1 LGARTMGCS
10 WSKPAFK
17 GNNVS
22 TEAVTAN
29 PTPHGAPPQG
39 APLDERKGHS
49 ADKKNPFDIVS
60 ELTQNKPLD
69 ACDVVSMTKAKA
81 EIAAIRR
88 YAKQFLESMAVVDGS
103 HVVTTGVETE
113 VFEEKNRGALYDKQD
128 FTKYK
133 KESYPKSD
141 QVKAIIFDAIR
152 PNPLFE
158 NDEEDELIELIDL
171 FKPVSFKAG
180 QCVIKQGDKGD
191 QFYVV
196 EYGELSIRVA
206 TEECKER
213 ESMKVGQYSKGA
225 AFGEL
230 ALIFDSPR
238 AATVTAT
245 TDVKLWC
252 LDRQAYRLR
261 IGQIRYNQREEKLNF
276 IRRCKIRGRDFC
288 DLFDASQLE
297 DLSIAIKSDHYKKG
311 SVILRK
317 GEVNDTLYIVRSGK
331 VDKYNQ
337 VPDGAVGTVYEGQAF
352 GTSALLTTMA
362 SPETFIAA
370 TDVVLYYL
378 THNDF
383 ESMIGTMQDVLDGNS
398 ITRSM
403 MKSSS
408 RRTLKTSMTM
418 DQRYTNIT
426 LQDLSFY
433 NVLGRGAF
441 GKVILV
447 QSKANKKVFALKAQ
461 SKHFILKKGQTEH
474 VLNEY
479 RIMKLLEHPNILNIH
494 CAMQDDRYL
503 YFLLDL
509 HPGGE
514 LMSYLMKRKR
524 FPESF
529 TRFYAASVLLA
540 FEEMHNLLIAYR
552 DLKPENLVLDKNGFG
567 ILVDFGLAKEIDD
580 GHTYTFCG
588 TPDYLAPEVV
598 RGTGHDWAVDY
609 WGLGI
614 FLFELTN
621 GCAPFFATS
630 PLRRTRKILKGYE
643 FVDVPQH
650 FSRGLKDLIAKL
662 LESDPARRLGRTQSG
677 IQAIKKH
684 IFFAGFDW
692 EAPITPS
699 MPDDIKT
706 LGKPHLNEDIF
717 AKSTQIPDA
726 HWWPDLDKPEDA

>member
-1 LGARTMGCS
+1 MGCS
-10 WSKPAFK
+10 SSKPASK
-17 GNNVS
+17 QNNVS
-22 TEAVTAN
+22 TGTVEANAASHRV
-29 PTPHGAPPQG
+29 APQ
-39 APLDERKGHS
+39 AASSCQRKPNRS
-49 ADKKNPFDIVS
+49 DKKNPFDMIS
-60 ELTQNKPLD
+60 DLTQNRPLD
-69 ACDVVSMTKAKA
+69 ACDVVSVPEAKA

-88 YAKQFLESMAVVDGS
+88 YAKQFLDSMAVVDGIDAATS
-103 HVVTTGVETE
+103 GVETE
-113 VFEEKNRGALYDKQD
+113 VFEEKNRVALYDKQD

-133 KESYPKSD
+133 KESYPKTD
-141 QVKAIIFDAIR
+141 EIKAFIFDAIR

-171 FKPVSFKAG
+171 FKPVSFNAG

-196 EYGELSIRVA
+196 ESGELSIKVA
-206 TEECKER
+206 TGENKEKQ
-213 ESMKVGQYSKGA
+213 SMKVGQYSKGA

-261 IGQIRYNQREEKLNF
+261 IGQIRYHQREEKLNF
-276 IRRCKIRGRDFC
+276 IRKCKIRGRDFC
-288 DLFDASQLE
+288 NLFDASQLE

-311 SVILRK
+311 SVILRR

-331 VDKYNQ
+331 VNKYIQ
-337 VPDGAVGTVYEGQAF
+337 VPDGAVGTVNEGQAF
-352 GTSALLTTMA
+352 GTNALLTTMA
-362 SPETFIAA
+362 SPETYIAA

-383 ESMIGTMQDVLDGNS
+383 ETMIGTMQDVLDGNS
-398 ITRSM
+398 VTRSM
-403 MKSSS
+403 MRSSS
-408 RRTLKTSMTM
+408 RHTMKTSMTM

-426 LQDLSFY
+426 LQDLNFF

-479 RIMKLLEHPNILNIH
+479 RIMKRLDHPNILNIH

-503 YFLLDL
+503 FFLLDL

-540 FEEMHNLLIAYR
+540 FEEMHSLEIAYR
-552 DLKPENLVLDKNGFG
+552 DLKPENVVLDKNGFG
-567 ILVDFGLAKEIDD
+567 ILVDFGLAKVIDD

-588 TPDYLAPEVV
+588 TPDYLAPEVI
-598 RGTGHDWAVDY
+598 RGTGHDWAIDY

-621 GCAPFFATS
+621 GCAPFFATTQ
-630 PLRRTRKILKGYE
+630 LRRTRKILKGYE
-643 FVDVPQH
+643 FVDVPPH

-662 LESDPARRLGRTQSG
+662 LENDPARRLGRAQSG

-692 EAPITPS
+692 EGRSLHHRYLLCAVMS
-699 MPDDIKT
+699 LVK
-706 LGKPHLNEDIF
+706 LHQFSLVAQVSLKRKSRLQLNLPCLM
-717 AKSTQIPDA
+717 T
-726 HWWPDLDKPEDA
+726 